1 MSERSERRKRV
12 EALLAELIPL
22 AIEELV
28 SILTDPQVDPC
39 EKRSARRLARKLIR
53 QRGNGT
59 K

>member
-1 MSERSERRKRV
+1 M
-12 EALLAELIPL
+12 AELIPL

-28 SILTDPQVDPC
+28 SILTDPQADPSA
-39 EKRSARRLARKLIR
+39 KRSARRLARKLIR

>member
-1 MSERSERRKRV
+1 MSERSERRNRV
-12 EALLAELIPL
+12 QALLAELIPL

-28 SILTDPQVDPC
+28 SILTDPQADPS